1 MNLPYW
7 INKGWHGLCRSE
19 GMNFQRAIRSVR
31 DVQKNLLLN
40 TIQQNVKSDYGQRF
54 RFASIQS
61 IDDYRGQVPVVGYE
75 SLREDMDRIYRGDQR
90 VLTEEPIERLVP
102 TGGSSG
108 GAKLIP
114 YTKSLKQDF
123 QKAIAAWIW
132 WTFQFYPQ
140 AMQGRAYWSITPM
153 VSSSQKSAGGLPI
166 GFESDSEYLGKW
178 SRWFAQQLILP
189 PSGVG
194 RIGSIENARY
204 ANLLYLLA
212 CSRLSLISIWSPTFL
227 LSLISQ
233 VDFWIESICRDIGS
247 GGVHLPQ
254 GENGDDSMG
263 LKLARDPLRADE
275 LERLYREYGNSP
287 DFIRGCWPKL
297 GLISCWGDGN
307 SAGSFAALQKL
318 FPHAESQ
325 PKGLLAT
332 ECVVSFPG
340 CENGDS
346 VLAIR
351 SHFFEFA
358 PVLASGETDYS
369 GLRLADDLVAG
380 DRYRVLVT
388 TNGGLYRYDLGDIVE
403 VVGFLESCPRVRF
416 VGRTDAVS
424 DLVGEKLHEEHVRTL
439 LESLMNEFGVS
450 ADFVMLVARR
460 RPYLGYTFILSADSN
475 LQPEVQGLFA
485 RALDTRLR
493 ANPQYALA
501 RNLNQLT
508 AVEVRILSVNGRELW
523 SRYEKWQSGLGK
535 RVGELKINVLDYRGT
550 WQEFLSQLDGS

>member
-1 MNLPYW
+1 MSLPYW
-7 INKGWHGLCRSE
+7 INKGWHGLCRRE
-19 GMNFQRAIRSVR
+19 GMNFQRATRSVR
-31 DVQKNLLLN
+31 DVQKSLLLN

-54 RFASIQS
+54 RFDSIQS
-61 IDDYRGQVPVVGYE
+61 IDDYRCQVPVASYE
-75 SLREDMDRIYRGDQR
+75 SLREDMDRIYRGDKR

-114 YTKSLKQDF
+114 YTRSLKRDF

-153 VSSSQKSAGGLPI
+153 VSSRQKSAGGLPL

-189 PSGVG
+189 PACVG

-204 ANLLYLLA
+204 ANLLYLLE

-227 LSLISQ
+227 LSLVSQ
-233 VDFWIESICRDIGS
+233 VDPWIESICRDISRGEVS
-247 GGVHLPQ
+247 LPRREPAQ
-254 GENGDDSMG
+254 SHMR
-263 LKLARDPLRADE
+263 LKLAGNPQRADE
-275 LERLYREYGNSP
+275 LKRLYREYGNSP
-287 DFIRGCWPKL
+287 DFVRRCWPEL

-307 SAGSFAALQKL
+307 SAAYFASLQKL

-358 PVLASGETDYS
+358 PVLSSGETDY
-369 GLRLADDLVAG
+369 GNLRLADELVRG
-380 DRYRVLVT
+380 DRYRILVT
-388 TNGGLYRYDLGDIVE
+388 TNGGLYRYDLGDIIE
-403 VVGFLESCPRVRF
+403 VVGFLERCPRVRF
-416 VGRTDAVS
+416 VGRIDAVC
-424 DLVGEKLHEEHVRTL
+424 DLVGEKLHEEHVRVL
-439 LESLMNEFGVS
+439 LESLMSEFGVD
-450 ADFVMLVARR
+450 AEFFMLVARQ
-460 RPYLGYTFILSADSN
+460 RPNLGYTLILSADSN
-475 LQPEVQGLFA
+475 LRPVDQGPFA
-485 RALDTRLR
+485 RSLEERLR
-493 ANPQYALA
+493 TNPQYTLA
-501 RNLNQLT
+501 RNLNQLSS
-508 AVEVRILSVNGRELW
+508 VDVRILSLSGKELW

-535 RVGELKINVLDYRGT
+535 RVGELKVNVLDYRGT
-550 WQEFLSQLDGS
+550 WHEFLSQLDGL